1 MATAVAEPKNSRLDL
16 RMTSDQKRQIERA
29 ARLNGVTVSQWSIA
43 HLVASARED
52 ILESSQIML
61 EESAFDEFLQLLQ
74 GDPTPG
80 FDEFVEDSTR
90 WER

>member
-29 ARLNGVTVSQWSIA
+29 ARLNGVTVSQWSLA
-43 HLVASARED
+43 HLIASARED

-74 GDPTPG
+74 GDPTPR
-80 FDEFVEDSTR
+80 FDEFVEGSTR